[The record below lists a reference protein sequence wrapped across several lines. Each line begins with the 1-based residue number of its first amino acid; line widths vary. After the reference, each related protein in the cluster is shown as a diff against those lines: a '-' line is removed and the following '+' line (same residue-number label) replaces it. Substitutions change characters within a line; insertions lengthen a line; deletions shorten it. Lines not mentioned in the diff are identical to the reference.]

1 MSDNFNDLLLILN
14 LPTDGS
20 ILISKV
26 EVHEDTK
33 FIHISTSP
41 SPVFCPNCGC
51 RMHSK
56 GMYARTV
63 NHPVLQD
70 SFKLV
75 LVVHRRKWK
84 CTSCTTYLNE
94 SLPFLQPYRQ
104 STTLTLY

>member
-26 EVHEDTK
+26 EVLEDTK

-63 NHPVLQD
+63 NLLSFRIPSSLFLLSISGNGNVLPA
-70 SFKLV
+70 
-75 LVVHRRKWK
+75 
-84 CTSCTTYLNE
+84 
-94 SLPFLQPYRQ
+94 LP
-104 STTLTLY
+104 T

>member
-70 SFKLV
+70 SFKRQIDLQDI
-75 LVVHRRKWK
+75 H
-84 CTSCTTYLNE
+84 
-94 SLPFLQPYRQ
+94 SLFPQDSKKFPL
-104 STTLTLY
+104 